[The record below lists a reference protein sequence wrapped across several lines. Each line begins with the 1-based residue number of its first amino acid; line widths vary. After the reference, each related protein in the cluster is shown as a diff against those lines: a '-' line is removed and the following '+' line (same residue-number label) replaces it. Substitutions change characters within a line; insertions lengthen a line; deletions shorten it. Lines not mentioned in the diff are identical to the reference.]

1 MVKNKKSN
9 FFTNQEGNTLI
20 DQFNKSIK
28 YAKYFDILVGYF
40 RISGFHLLYKEL
52 ENVDKIRILIGINT
66 DQQTFD
72 LTQKSKQQELE
83 LVSSIETIERTKK
96 SIVDEISKSDDSYD
110 TKISIEKFIEFLQ
123 TDCPDPDHDK
133 KNNGNGKKMEIKVYP
148 SQDLHAKV
156 YISRHKD
163 DFVNISEG
171 SVITGS
177 SNFSK
182 AGLKQNKELNVILRD
197 PNDLEFALD
206 YFESLWKDSVDT
218 SQIFVET
225 LSKDTWINDDIT
237 PYELYIKMLYEYF
250 EKDINLDKEIQFTTP
265 EGFLDLEYQKEAVMS
280 ALKILDG
287 YGGLFIADVVGL
299 GKTYIS
305 ALLAQQLVS
314 NNHILIICPPVLKEY
329 WEETFLEFKVPCK
342 VESKG
347 KLDKIDSDKYDV
359 IFIDEAHSFRNDN
372 TVSFEKIHNIVYG
385 KKVVLVSATPQNN
398 TFKDLYNLITL
409 FQSPRNSL
417 IPGIKDL
424 EGYFSNIEKKIS
436 NIKKNGTDDEYE
448 KALKSASSHIRSN
461 VLRHLMVRR
470 TRKEIKKYYTS
481 DMKAQGLFFPK
492 LNKPHSISYGLDSTL
507 SSIFENT
514 LFGIKELSYAR
525 YQPIKYLKKDKLQD
539 YSIGDFELNQ
549 QLNLSGFMKTTLVK
563 RLESSFYAFK
573 KTVNRMIS
581 SYEDFI
587 DMYESGEVLVSKKYN
602 VYDLIH
608 LDNLN
613 DVLKGFH
620 AGEVKRYKSEDFQDN
635 FLKLLIDDLNTLKSI
650 ENEWKDIKSDPK
662 LDALKETINKSL
674 INQKIIIFT
683 ESKET
688 ARYLFDH
695 MNEVY
700 NGKVMVY
707 ASDFQKISNIDIS
720 KNIAKNIIRKNFD
733 PTSKEQS
740 EDIQILISTDIL
752 SEGMNM
758 HRSSKVLNYDLPWNP
773 TKVLQRAGRINRI
786 GSEHNNLDIYNFFPM
801 DISEQEINLTQNI
814 TRKIQAFHDTLGED
828 AKYLTDKE
836 ELSTHNLSGQNLVN
850 KLSDTKTYLDGE
862 DEDELSELK
871 YLKIVQD
878 IRDNDLTLF
887 NKIKNVP
894 KKSRLAIKDT
904 KDHLIT
910 FFRSGELKKFI
921 MTDKEN
927 STKEIDFFQAVKLF
941 ESTPKEKSIITS
953 DDENLDYFS
962 LLSKN
967 KDFIYELSN
976 QESSGDLS
984 KRKGRSNEKEVL
996 KRLKKLKKEKAF
1008 TNYEKSFIKSVISK
1022 YQVGDITAT
1031 STRRVK
1037 NALEQQADPHK
1048 ALYIIKN
1055 EFDKEF
1061 LLKKRMTKN
1070 ESSSLKTSEVI
1081 LSKYS
1086 INK

>member
-1 MVKNKKSN
+1 
-9 FFTNQEGNTLI
+9 
-20 DQFNKSIK
+20 
-28 YAKYFDILVGYF
+28 
-40 RISGFHLLYKEL
+40 
-52 ENVDKIRILIGINT
+52 
-66 DQQTFD
+66 
-72 LTQKSKQQELE
+72 
-83 LVSSIETIERTKK
+83 
-96 SIVDEISKSDDSYD
+96 
-110 TKISIEKFIEFLQ
+110 
-123 TDCPDPDHDK
+123 
-133 KNNGNGKKMEIKVYP
+133 
-148 SQDLHAKV
+148 
-156 YISRHKD
+156 
-163 DFVNISEG
+163 
-171 SVITGS
+171 
-177 SNFSK
+177 
-182 AGLKQNKELNVILRD
+182 
-197 PNDLEFALD
+197 
-206 YFESLWKDSVDT
+206 
-218 SQIFVET
+218 
-225 LSKDTWINDDIT
+225 
-237 PYELYIKMLYEYF
+237 MLYEYF
-250 EKDINLDKEIQFTTP
+250 EKVINLDKEIQFITP

-305 ALLAQQLVS
+305 ALLAQQLVT

-329 WEETFLEFKVPCK
+329 WEETFLTFKVPCK
-342 VESKG
+342 VESRG

-424 EGYFSNIEKKIS
+424 EGYFSNIETKIL
-436 NIKKNGTDDEYE
+436 NIKKKGTDEEYL
-448 KALKSASSHIRSN
+448 KALKSASSNIRSN

-470 TRKEIKKYYTS
+470 TRKEIKKYYTN

-492 LNKPHSISYGLDSTL
+492 LNKPHAISYALDTTL
-507 SSIFENT
+507 SSVFDKT
-514 LFGIKELSYAR
+514 LYGIKELSYAR
-525 YQPIKYLKKDKLQD
+525 YQPIKYLKKEKYKQ

-573 KTVNRMIS
+573 KTVNRMIT
-581 SYEDFI
+581 SYEQFI
-587 DMYESGEVLVSKKYN
+587 DMYKSGEILVSKRYN

-608 LDNLN
+608 LDNLD
-613 DVLKGFH
+613 DVLKGFQD
-620 AGEVKRYKSEDFQDN
+620 GDVKRYKSEDFQAN
-635 FLKLLIDDLNTLKSI
+635 FLKLLNDDLNTLKSI

-707 ASDFQKISNIDIS
+707 TSDFQKTSNNDIN

-786 GSEHNNLDIYNFFPM
+786 GSEHKNLDIYNFFPM
-801 DISEQEINLTQNI
+801 DISELEINLTQNI

-850 KLSDTKTYLDGE
+850 KLNDTSTYLDGE
-862 DEDELSELK
+862 EEEELSELK

-878 IRDNDLTLF
+878 IRDNDLPLF

-927 STKEIDFFQAVKLF
+927 SSREIDFFQAVKLF
-941 ESTPKEKSIITS
+941 ESIPKDKSIITS
-953 DDENLDYFS
+953 DDENLGYFS

-976 QESSGDLS
+976 KESSGDLS
-984 KRKGRSNEKEVL
+984 KKKGRSNEKEVL
-996 KRLKKLKKEKAF
+996 KRLKSLKKEEAF
-1008 TNYEKSFIKSVISK
+1008 TNHEKSFIKLVISK
-1022 YQVGDITAT
+1022 YQVGDMTAT
-1031 STRRVK
+1031 SIRRVK

-1055 EFDKEF
+1055 EFDEEF

-1086 INK
+1086 IKK